1 MIRFSFFSQGG
12 RVRLDM
18 VGAVA
23 PIRWDTQLAL
33 GWYAQRRRRRR
44 QCTDWCGVGNESKLR
59 VGSLLGR
66 VAAAFA

>member
-23 PIRWDTQLAL
+23 PIRWQMLLAAAA
-33 GWYAQRRRRRR
+33 GMVRAQRRRR
-44 QCTDWCGVGNESKLR
+44 QYTGVE
-59 VGSLLGR
+59 
-66 VAAAFA
+66 